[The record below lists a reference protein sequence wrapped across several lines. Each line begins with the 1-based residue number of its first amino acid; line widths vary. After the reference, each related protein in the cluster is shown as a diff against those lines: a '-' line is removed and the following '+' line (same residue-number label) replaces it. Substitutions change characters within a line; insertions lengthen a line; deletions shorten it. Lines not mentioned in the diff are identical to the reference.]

1 MRTKIPQIQGVAKI
15 KKKRKQMELRLKK
28 IFKLE
33 QKELSKQLSHHT
45 ASRGLED
52 AVSDSGSQG
61 PHQGKKLSESFRIFC
76 NV

>member
-1 MRTKIPQIQGVAKI
+1 
-15 KKKRKQMELRLKK
+15 MELRLKK

-52 AVSDSGSQG
+52 AVSNSGSQG
-61 PHQGKKLSESFRIFC
+61 PYQGKKLSESFYSVMFKEMFYIASLTGKDSL
-76 NV
+76 